1 MKSREKENQINE
13 NIDLQT
19 HTLTDLPITGEQA
32 DETKGGGGHVKLLG
46 GSAGG
51 YSIEGGDVVIGSGG
65 GAPGGRV
72 K

>member
-1 MKSREKENQINE
+1 MKSRKKENTINE
-13 NIDLQT
+13 NIELQP
-19 HTLTDLPITGEQA
+19 HTLTDLPITGEKA

-51 YSIEGGDVVIGSGG
+51 YAIEGVDVIVGGGG
-65 GAPGGRV
+65 GAPGGHV